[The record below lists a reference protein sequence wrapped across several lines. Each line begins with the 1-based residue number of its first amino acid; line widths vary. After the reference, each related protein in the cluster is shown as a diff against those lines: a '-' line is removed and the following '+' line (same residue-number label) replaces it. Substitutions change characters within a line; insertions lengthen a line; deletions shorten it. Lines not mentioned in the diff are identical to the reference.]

1 MRPFRS
7 LAIAAPALLFVA
19 CLGNDTLT
27 NPDPGT
33 PIDCETLATT
43 LVESEPTL
51 TTTASGLKYRDQV
64 VGSGPTVAEGQT
76 VAVHYSGCFTDGT
89 KFDENNDADPAYLI
103 KLGVDPIIAGFEEG
117 LIGMRV
123 GGRRQLVI
131 PPALGYGSNPPAQ
144 SGIPADAVLVFTID
158 VVATQ

>member
-7 LAIAAPALLFVA
+7 LAIAAPAVLFVA

-33 PIDCETLATT
+33 PIDCETLATS
-43 LVESEPTL
+43 LVAEEPTL
-51 TTTASGLKYRDQV
+51 TTTSTGLKYRDQV
-64 VGSGPTVAEGQT
+64 VGTGPTVAEGQR

-103 KLGVDPIIAGFEEG
+103 DLGQTPIIAGFEEG
-117 LIGMRV
+117 LIGMKV
-123 GGRRQLVI
+123 GGQRQLVI
-131 PPALGYGSNPPAQ
+131 PPDLAYGSNPPPQ
-144 SGIPADAVLVFTID
+144 SGIPADATLVFTVI

>member
-43 LVESEPTL
+43 LATSEPTL

-131 PPALGYGSNPPAQ
+131 PPALGYGSNPPPQ

>member
-7 LAIAAPALLFVA
+7 LVIAAPALLFVA

-27 NPDPGT
+27 NPQRGT
-33 PIDCETLATT
+33 PIDCETLATS
-43 LVESEPTL
+43 LDAAEPTL
-51 TTTASGLKYRDQV
+51 TTPASGLKYRDQI
-64 VGSGPTVAEGQT
+64 VGTGPTVAEGQQ

-103 KLGVDPIIAGFEEG
+103 ELGVDPIIAGFEEG
-117 LIGMRV
+117 LVGMKV

-131 PPALGYGSNPPAQ
+131 PPGLGYGSNPPPQ
-144 SGIPADAVLVFTID
+144 SGIPPNATLVFTVD